1 MYIAGQGLIPH
12 PIEFSA
18 ALSLASSAS
27 LNFGIFLL
35 PKSRAWRFA
44 TAQYSRPKRI
54 LTANMGAIKRKDP
67 PSSGAK
73 FTKKPKTTETK
84 KPVKAAQ
91 LDHFPEPD
99 SSDEDEDMGG
109 VSIED
114 TSKPPQRQA
123 PAHSNGDS
131 KEFKLDGS
139 SAEAHAKQRTLAKE
153 RKAAKPNSDIIARSK
168 KIWERLRRKSHV
180 PKEERKELVNELF
193 TIINGRVRDFVFKH
207 DSVRVIQCALK
218 YANMEQR
225 KNIMKELQGD
235 LRSLAESRY
244 GKFLVAKMV
253 VEGDQET
260 RDMIVPEF
268 YGHVR
273 RLINHPEA
281 SWIVD
286 DIYRQVASREQ
297 KNAMLRE
304 WYGAEFALFHRKP
317 DAKDPLAAGTEET
330 AELAKILEAN
340 PEKRRPILQYL
351 HQLINSLIQKKMTG
365 FTMLHDAMLQYFLA
379 LPAGS
384 EEQRAFLDEMLG
396 DIDAETE
403 GGGGDLYKN
412 LAFTKNGSRLVCLAL
427 AHGTAKDRK
436 LLLRVFSKE
445 TVDMM
450 AFDTN
455 AKNVLVAGLEVPDD
469 TTMTTKVIYRE
480 LLGEKIDDKEERLNK
495 IESVLADLNARLPLL
510 FPIAGPAKWLIT
522 KDSDKALMEEVFEVR
537 KTSSKKA
544 PEIRRKGLIDYM
556 SKPLLELIAE
566 RTSNLVQTTTGCQFL
581 SEALLELS
589 GDKEAAKNAIAAL
602 ATGDPTAED
611 HIASQAAAGRMLK
624 TLVLGGAFDPAT
636 KSVKLAEPRL
646 GFAATLWPVIKSHV
660 LAWACSASSFV
671 VVALTESEDVDAD
684 VKKEVMAAL
693 KKGKKQLEAAGGS
706 KPEKTKGKKKDAAAA
721 DKPKGNAGARMLLEK
736 I

>member
-35 PKSRAWRFA
+35 PKRRAWRFA

-624 TLVLGGAFDPAT
+624 TLVLGGVFDPAT

>member
-1 MYIAGQGLIPH
+1 MA
-12 PIEFSA
+12 
-18 ALSLASSAS
+18 
-27 LNFGIFLL
+27 
-35 PKSRAWRFA
+35 
-44 TAQYSRPKRI
+44 
-54 LTANMGAIKRKDP
+54 AIKRKDP

-73 FTKKPKTTETK
+73 FTKKPKTADVKTKTADVKTK
-84 KPVKAAQ
+84 KPVKVQ

-99 SSDEDEDMGG
+99 SSDDEDLDQDMGG

-114 TSKPPQRQA
+114 TSKPPQRPI
-123 PAHSNGDS
+123 PAGFNADS

-139 SAEAHAKQRTLAKE
+139 SAEAHAKQRALAKE
-153 RKAAKPNSDIIARSK
+153 RKAAKPNSDIIGRSK

-304 WYGAEFALFHRKP
+304 WYGAEFALFHRKA
-317 DAKDPLAAGTEET
+317 DAKDPLAARTEET

-384 EEQRAFLDEMLG
+384 EEQRGFLDEMLG
-396 DIDAETE
+396 DIDAESE
-403 GGGGDLYKN
+403 DGGGDLYKN
-412 LAFTKNGSRLVCLAL
+412 LAFTKNGSRLVCLAI

-436 LLLRVFSKE
+436 LLLRVFSKVV
-445 TVDMM
+445 VDM

-480 LLGEKIDDKEERLNK
+480 LLGEKIEDKEERLSKMEILVN
-495 IESVLADLNARLPLL
+495 DLNGRFPIL
-510 FPIAGPAKWLIT
+510 FPISGPAKWLIT
-522 KDSDKALMEEVFEVR
+522 KDSDKALMEEVIEVR

-544 PEIRRKGLIDYM
+544 PELRRKGLVDYL
-556 SKPLLELIAE
+556 SKPLLELISE
-566 RTSNLVQTTTGCQFL
+566 RTESLAQTTTGCQFI
-581 SEALLELS
+581 SEALLECS
-589 GDKEAAKNAIAAL
+589 GDKEAAKSAVAAL
-602 ATGDPTAED
+602 AAGNPTAED
-611 HIASQAAAGRMLK
+611 HIANQAAFGRMIK
-624 TLVLGGAFDPAT
+624 TLVLGGSFDFAT
-636 KSVKLAEPRL
+636 KTVKLAEPQL
-646 GFAATLWPVIKSHV
+646 GFAATLWPIIKENV
-660 LAWACSASSFV
+660 LEWACSNSSFV
-671 VVALTESEDVDAD
+671 VLALTESEDVDAD
-684 VKKEVMAAL
+684 VRKQVMAAL

-706 KPEKTKGKKKDAAAA
+706 KPEKTKGKKKA
-721 DKPKGNAGARMLLEK
+721 DDGPKGNAGARMLLEK
-736 I
+736 L

>member
-1 MYIAGQGLIPH
+1 
-12 PIEFSA
+12 
-18 ALSLASSAS
+18 
-27 LNFGIFLL
+27 
-35 PKSRAWRFA
+35 
-44 TAQYSRPKRI
+44 
-54 LTANMGAIKRKDP
+54 MGAIKRKDP

-73 FTKKPKTTETK
+73 STKKPKTAETK

-123 PAHSNGDS
+123 PTHSNGDA

-153 RKAAKPNSDIIARSK
+153 RKAAKPNSDVIGRSK

-225 KNIMKELQGD
+225 KNIMKELAGD

-317 DAKDPLAAGTEET
+317 DAKDPLAAATEET

-384 EEQRAFLDEMLG
+384 EEQRLFLDEMLG
-396 DIDAETE
+396 DIDADTE

-455 AKNVLVAGLEVPDD
+455 AKTVLVAGLEVPDD

-495 IESVLADLNARLPLL
+495 LETVIGDLNARLPLL

-522 KDSDKALMEEVFEVR
+522 KDSDKAIMEEVLEIR

-544 PEIRRKGLIDYM
+544 PELRRKGLIDYM
-556 SKPLLELIAE
+556 SKPLLELISE
-566 RTSNLVQTTTGCQFL
+566 RTSNLAQTTTGCQFV

-589 GDKEAAKNAIAAL
+589 GDKQAAKSAIAAL
-602 ATGDPTAED
+602 AAGDPTAED
-611 HIASQAAAGRMLK
+611 HLANQAAFGRMLK

-636 KSVKLAEPRL
+636 KTVKLAEPQL

-684 VKKEVMAAL
+684 TRKEVMAAL

-706 KPEKTKGKKKDAAAA
+706 APVKTKGKKKDADA
-721 DKPKGNAGARMLLEK
+721 PKGNAGARMLLEK
-736 I
+736 L

>member
-1 MYIAGQGLIPH
+1 M
-12 PIEFSA
+12 A
-18 ALSLASSAS
+18 AV
-27 LNFGIFLL
+27 
-35 PKSRAWRFA
+35 
-44 TAQYSRPKRI
+44 
-54 LTANMGAIKRKDP
+54 KRKDP

-84 KPVKAAQ
+84 KPVKPVQ

-123 PAHSNGDS
+123 PTHSNGDA

-153 RKAAKPNSDIIARSK
+153 RKAAKPNSDVIGRSK

-225 KNIMKELQGD
+225 KNIMKELAGD

-384 EEQRAFLDEMLG
+384 EEQRLFLDEMLG
-396 DIDAETE
+396 DIDADTE

-455 AKNVLVAGLEVPDD
+455 AKTVLVAGLEVPDD

-495 IESVLADLNARLPLL
+495 LETVIGDLNARLPLL

-522 KDSDKALMEEVFEVR
+522 KDSDKAIMEEVLEIR

-544 PEIRRKGLIDYM
+544 PELRRKGLIDYM
-556 SKPLLELIAE
+556 SKPLLELISE
-566 RTSNLVQTTTGCQFL
+566 RTSNLAQTTTGCQFV

-589 GDKEAAKNAIAAL
+589 GDKQAAKSAIAAL
-602 ATGDPTAED
+602 AAGDPTAED
-611 HIASQAAAGRMLK
+611 HLANQAAFGRMLK

-636 KSVKLAEPRL
+636 KTVKLAEPQL

-684 VKKEVMAAL
+684 TRKEVMAAL

-706 KPEKTKGKKKDAAAA
+706 APVKTKGKKKDADA
-721 DKPKGNAGARMLLEK
+721 PKGNAGARMLLEK
-736 I
+736 L

>member
-1 MYIAGQGLIPH
+1 
-12 PIEFSA
+12 
-18 ALSLASSAS
+18 
-27 LNFGIFLL
+27 
-35 PKSRAWRFA
+35 
-44 TAQYSRPKRI
+44 
-54 LTANMGAIKRKDP
+54 MGAIKRKEP

-73 FTKKPKTTETK
+73 STKKPKTAEPAAK
-84 KPVKAAQ
+84 KAQ
-91 LDHFPEPD
+91 LEHFPEPD

-123 PAHSNGDS
+123 NGNENP

-139 SAEAHAKQRTLAKE
+139 SAEAHAKQRALAKE
-153 RKAAKPNSDIIARSK
+153 RKAAKPNSDIIGRSK

-225 KNIMKELQGD
+225 KNITKELQGD

-317 DAKDPLAAGTEET
+317 DAKDPMATGTEET
-330 AELAKILEAN
+330 ADLAKILEAN

-396 DIDAETE
+396 DIDAESE

-455 AKNVLVAGLEVPDD
+455 AKTVLVAGLEVPDD

-480 LLGEKIDDKEERLNK
+480 LLGEKIDDKEEKLNK
-495 IESVLADLNARLPLL
+495 LESVVGDLNARLPLL

-522 KDSDKALMEEVFEVR
+522 RDSDKALMEEVFEVR
-537 KTSSKKA
+537 KTTSKKA
-544 PEIRRKGLIDYM
+544 PEVRRKGLIDYM

-566 RTSNLVQTTTGCQFL
+566 RASNLTQTTTGCQFV

-589 GDKEAAKNAIAAL
+589 GDKEAAKSAIAAL
-602 ATGDPTAED
+602 AEGDPTAET
-611 HIASQAAAGRMLK
+611 HVANSAPVGRMLK

-636 KSVKLAEPRL
+636 KKVKLAEPKL
-646 GFAATLWPVIKSHV
+646 GFAATLWPIIKSHV
-660 LAWACSASSFV
+660 LDWACSSSSFV

-684 VKKEVMAAL
+684 VRKEVMAAL
-693 KKGKKQLEAAGGS
+693 KKGKKQLQAAGGS
-706 KPEKTKGKKKDAAAA
+706 KPEKTKGKKSAEA
-721 DKPKGNAGARMLLEK
+721 PKGNAGARMLLEK
-736 I
+736 L

>member
-1 MYIAGQGLIPH
+1 
-12 PIEFSA
+12 
-18 ALSLASSAS
+18 
-27 LNFGIFLL
+27 
-35 PKSRAWRFA
+35 
-44 TAQYSRPKRI
+44 
-54 LTANMGAIKRKDP
+54 MGAIKRKDP

-73 FTKKPKTTETK
+73 STKKPKTAEPQAK
-84 KPVKAAQ
+84 KAQ

-123 PAHSNGDS
+123 PEHSNGDS

-139 SAEAHAKQRTLAKE
+139 SAEAHAKQRALAKE

-225 KNIMKELQGD
+225 KNITKELQGD

-317 DAKDPLAAGTEET
+317 AAKDPAAGTEET
-330 AELAKILEAN
+330 AELAQILEAN

-396 DIDAETE
+396 DIDAESE

-450 AFDTN
+450 AFDAN

-495 IESVLADLNARLPLL
+495 LESVVGDLNARMPLL

-522 KDSDKALMEEVFEVR
+522 RDSDKALMEETFEVR
-537 KTSSKKA
+537 KTTSKKA
-544 PEIRRKGLIDYM
+544 PELRRKALIDYM
-556 SKPLLELIAE
+556 SKGLLELIAE
-566 RTSNLVQTTTGCQFL
+566 RTSNLVQTTTGCQFV

-602 ATGDPTAED
+602 AAGDPTAED
-611 HIASQAAAGRMLK
+611 HVANQAAAGRMLK

-671 VVALTESEDVDAD
+671 VVALTESEDVPAD

-706 KPEKTKGKKKDAAAA
+706 KPEKSKGKKKDAA
-721 DKPKGNAGARMLLEK
+721 DSKPKSNAGARMLLEK
-736 I
+736 L

>member
-1 MYIAGQGLIPH
+1 MA
-12 PIEFSA
+12 
-18 ALSLASSAS
+18 
-27 LNFGIFLL
+27 
-35 PKSRAWRFA
+35 
-44 TAQYSRPKRI
+44 
-54 LTANMGAIKRKDP
+54 AIKRKDP
-67 PSSGAK
+67 PSSGSK
-73 FTKKPKTTETK
+73 STKKPKTTETK

-123 PAHSNGDS
+123 PTHSNGDA

-153 RKAAKPNSDIIARSK
+153 RKAAKPNSDVIGRSK

-225 KNIMKELQGD
+225 KNIMKELAGD

-384 EEQRAFLDEMLG
+384 EEQRLFLDEMLG
-396 DIDAETE
+396 DIDADTE

-455 AKNVLVAGLEVPDD
+455 AKTVLVAGLEVPDD

-495 IESVLADLNARLPLL
+495 LETVLGDLNARLPLL
-510 FPIAGPAKWLIT
+510 YPIAGPAKWLIT
-522 KDSDKALMEEVFEVR
+522 KDSDKAIMEEVLEIR

-544 PEIRRKGLIDYM
+544 PELRRKGLIDYM
-556 SKPLLELIAE
+556 SKPLLELISE
-566 RTSNLVQTTTGCQFL
+566 RTSNLVQTTTGCQFV

-589 GDKEAAKNAIAAL
+589 GDKQAAKSAIAAL
-602 ATGDPTAED
+602 AAGDPTSED
-611 HIASQAAAGRMLK
+611 HIANQAAFGRMLK
-624 TLVLGGAFDPAT
+624 TLVLGGAFDLAT
-636 KSVKLAEPRL
+636 KTVKLAEPQL
-646 GFAATLWPVIKSHV
+646 GFAATLWPVIKSQV
-660 LAWACSASSFV
+660 VAWACSASSFV

-684 VKKEVMAAL
+684 TRKEVMAAL
-693 KKGKKQLEAAGGS
+693 KKGKKQLEAAGG
-706 KPEKTKGKKKDAAAA
+706 KAPVKTKGKKKDVDA
-721 DKPKGNAGARMLLEK
+721 PKGNAGARMLLEK
-736 I
+736 L

>member
-1 MYIAGQGLIPH
+1 
-12 PIEFSA
+12 
-18 ALSLASSAS
+18 
-27 LNFGIFLL
+27 
-35 PKSRAWRFA
+35 
-44 TAQYSRPKRI
+44 
-54 LTANMGAIKRKDP
+54 MGAIKRKDP
-67 PSSGAK
+67 PSSGVK
-73 FTKKPKTTETK
+73 STKKPKTADVKTK
-84 KPVKAAQ
+84 KPVKAQ

-99 SSDEDEDMGG
+99 SSDDEDQDMGG

-123 PAHSNGDS
+123 PAGYNGDS

-139 SAEAHAKQRTLAKE
+139 SAEAHAKQRALAKE
-153 RKAAKPNSDIIARSK
+153 RKAAKPNSDIIGRSK

-180 PKEERKELVNELF
+180 PKDERKELVNELF

-304 WYGAEFALFHRKP
+304 WYGAEFALFHRKA

-384 EEQRAFLDEMLG
+384 EEQRGFLDEMLG
-396 DIDAETE
+396 DIDAESE

-412 LAFTKNGSRLVCLAL
+412 LAFTKNGSSLVCLAL

-436 LLLRVFSKE
+436 LLLRVFSKD

-450 AFDTN
+450 ATDPN

-480 LLGEKIDDKEERLNK
+480 LLGEKIADKEERLDKLEMVVN
-495 IESVLADLNARLPLL
+495 DLNARLPIL
-510 FPIAGPAKWLIT
+510 FPISGPAKWLIT

-544 PEIRRKGLIDYM
+544 PELRRKGLIDYL
-556 SKPLLELIAE
+556 SKPLLELVSE
-566 RTSNLVQTTTGCQFL
+566 RTESLVQSTTGCQFI
-581 SEALLELS
+581 SEVLLECS
-589 GDKEAAKNAIAAL
+589 GDKDAAKSAVAAL
-602 ATGDPTAED
+602 AAGDPTAED
-611 HIASQAAAGRMLK
+611 HIANQAAFGRMIK
-624 TLVLGGAFDPAT
+624 TLVLGGSFDPAT
-636 KSVKLAEPRL
+636 KTVKLAEPQL
-646 GFAATLWPVIKSHV
+646 GFAATLWPVIKNNV
-660 LAWACSASSFV
+660 LEWACSNSSFV

-684 VKKEVMAAL
+684 VRKQVMAAL

-706 KPEKTKGKKKDAAAA
+706 KPEKTKGKKKA
-721 DKPKGNAGARMLLEK
+721 DDGPKGNAGARMLLEK
-736 I
+736 L

>member
-1 MYIAGQGLIPH
+1 
-12 PIEFSA
+12 
-18 ALSLASSAS
+18 
-27 LNFGIFLL
+27 L

>member
-1 MYIAGQGLIPH
+1 
-12 PIEFSA
+12 
-18 ALSLASSAS
+18 
-27 LNFGIFLL
+27 
-35 PKSRAWRFA
+35 
-44 TAQYSRPKRI
+44 
-54 LTANMGAIKRKDP
+54 MGAIKRKDP

-73 FTKKPKTTETK
+73 STKKPKTADVKTK
-84 KPVKAAQ
+84 KPVKAQ

-99 SSDEDEDMGG
+99 SSDDEDQEMGG

-114 TSKPPQRQA
+114 TSKPPQRQT
-123 PAHSNGDS
+123 PANGNGDS

-139 SAEAHAKQRTLAKE
+139 SAEAHAKQRALAKE
-153 RKAAKPNSDIIARSK
+153 RKAAKPNSDIIGRSK

-180 PKEERKELVNELF
+180 PKDERKELVNELF

-384 EEQRAFLDEMLG
+384 EEQRGFLDEMLG
-396 DIDAETE
+396 DIDAESE

-436 LLLRVFSKE
+436 ILLRVFSKE

-480 LLGEKIDDKEERLNK
+480 LLGEKIEDKEERLNK
-495 IESVLADLNARLPLL
+495 LESVVNDLNARLPIL
-510 FPIAGPAKWLIT
+510 FPISGPAKWLIT

-544 PEIRRKGLIDYM
+544 PELRRRGLIDYL
-556 SKPLLELIAE
+556 SKPLLELISE
-566 RTSNLVQTTTGCQFL
+566 RTENLVQTTTGCQFI
-581 SEALLELS
+581 SEALLECS
-589 GDKEAAKNAIAAL
+589 GDKEAAKSAVAAL
-602 ATGDPTAED
+602 AAGDPTAES
-611 HIASQAAAGRMLK
+611 HIANQAAAGRMLK
-624 TLVLGGAFDPAT
+624 TLVLGGSFDPAT
-636 KSVKLAEPRL
+636 KSVKLAEPQL
-646 GFAATLWPVIKSHV
+646 GFAATLWPIIKDDV
-660 LAWACSASSFV
+660 LAWACSNSSFV
-671 VVALTESEDVDAD
+671 VVALTESEDVSAD

-693 KKGKKQLEAAGGS
+693 KKGKKQLQAAGGS
-706 KPEKTKGKKKDAAAA
+706 KPEKTKGKKKVDEG
-721 DKPKGNAGARMLLEK
+721 PKGNAGARMLLEK
-736 I
+736 L

>member
-1 MYIAGQGLIPH
+1 
-12 PIEFSA
+12 
-18 ALSLASSAS
+18 
-27 LNFGIFLL
+27 
-35 PKSRAWRFA
+35 
-44 TAQYSRPKRI
+44 
-54 LTANMGAIKRKDP
+54 MGAIKRKDP

-73 FTKKPKTTETK
+73 YTKKPKTAEPQTK
-84 KPVKAAQ
+84 KAQ

-99 SSDEDEDMGG
+99 SSDEDADMGG

-114 TSKPPQRQA
+114 TRHPQRQA
-123 PAHSNGDS
+123 LDQSNGDS

-139 SAEAHAKQRTLAKE
+139 SAEAHAKQRALAKE

-225 KNIMKELQGD
+225 KNITKELQGD

-253 VEGDQET
+253 VEGDSET

-317 DAKDPLAAGTEET
+317 AAKDPLAAGTEET

-396 DIDAETE
+396 DIDAESE

-469 TTMTTKVIYRE
+469 TTMTSKVIYRE

-495 IESVLADLNARLPLL
+495 LESVVNDLNARMPLL

-544 PEIRRKGLIDYM
+544 PELRRKGLIDYM
-556 SKPLLELIAE
+556 SKALLELITE
-566 RTSNLVQTTTGCQFL
+566 RTANLVQSTTGCQFI

-589 GDKEAAKNAIAAL
+589 GDKEAAKTAIATL
-602 ATGDPTAED
+602 AAGDPTSED
-611 HIASQAAAGRMLK
+611 HIANQAAAGRMLK

-646 GFAATLWPVIKSHV
+646 GFAATLWPIIKSHV

-671 VVALTESEDVDAD
+671 VVALTESEDVPAD

-706 KPEKTKGKKKDAAAA
+706 KPEKTKGKKKDAAADA
-721 DKPKGNAGARMLLEK
+721 KPKGNSGARMLLEK
-736 I
+736 L

>member
-1 MYIAGQGLIPH
+1 
-12 PIEFSA
+12 
-18 ALSLASSAS
+18 
-27 LNFGIFLL
+27 
-35 PKSRAWRFA
+35 
-44 TAQYSRPKRI
+44 
-54 LTANMGAIKRKDP
+54 MGAVKRKDP
-67 PSSGAK
+67 PSNGVKS
-73 FTKKPKTTETK
+73 TKKPKTDEPKSK

-99 SSDEDEDMGG
+99 SSDDNDEEMEDE
-109 VSIED
+109 SAED
-114 TSKPPQRQA
+114 TSQPPKRA
-123 PAHSNGDS
+123 GANGAGDS

-139 SAEAHAKQRTLAKE
+139 SAEAHAKQRALAKE
-153 RKAAKPNSDIIARSK
+153 RKAAKPNADIIGRSK

-180 PKEERKELVNELF
+180 PKEERKELVSELF
-193 TIINGRVRDFVFKH
+193 AIINGRVRDFVFKH

-225 KNIMKELQGD
+225 KNITRELQGD

-253 VEGDQET
+253 VEGDSET

-304 WYGAEFALFHRKP
+304 WYGAEFALFHRKAEGKSP
-317 DAKDPLAAGTEET
+317 VTTGTEET

-351 HQLINSLIQKKMTG
+351 HQLINSLVQKKMTG

-379 LPAGS
+379 LPHGS
-384 EEQRAFLDEMLG
+384 EEQRTFLEELMG

-412 LAFTKNGSRLVCLAL
+412 LAFTKSGSRLVCLAL

-436 LLLRVFSKE
+436 IMLRVFSKE
-445 TVDMM
+445 TVDMA
-450 AFDTN
+450 AFDAN
-455 AKNVLVAGLEVPDD
+455 AKMVLVAGLEVPDD

-480 LLGEKIDDKEERLNK
+480 LLGEKLEDKEERLNK
-495 IESVLADLNARLPLL
+495 LESVVTDLNARLPIM
-510 FPIAGPAKWLIT
+510 FPISGAAKWLIT
-522 KDSDKALMEEVFEVR
+522 RDSDKALMEEVFEVR

-544 PEIRRKGLIDYM
+544 PEIRRKGLVDYM
-556 SKPLLELIAE
+556 SKPLLELVSE
-566 RTSNLVQTTTGCQFL
+566 RAAGLAQTTVGCQFI
-581 SEALLELS
+581 SEALLETTA
-589 GDKEAAKNAIAAL
+589 DKKEAKNAVAQLAA
-602 ATGDPTAED
+602 GDPSAED
-611 HIASQAAAGRMLK
+611 HIANQAAAGRMFK
-624 TLVLGGAFDPAT
+624 TLVLGGNFDPAT
-636 KSVKLAEPRL
+636 KSVKLVEPKL
-646 GFAATLWPVIKSHV
+646 GFASTLWPVIKDNV

-671 VVALTESEDVDAD
+671 VVALTESEDVPAD
-684 VKKEVMAAL
+684 VRKEVMAAL
-693 KKGKKQLEAAGGS
+693 KKGKKQLETAAGPKS
-706 KPEKTKGKKKDAAAA
+706 KPEKGKGKKEKSDA
-721 DKPKGNAGARMLLEK
+721 PKGNAGARMLLEK
-736 I
+736 L

>member
-1 MYIAGQGLIPH
+1 
-12 PIEFSA
+12 
-18 ALSLASSAS
+18 
-27 LNFGIFLL
+27 
-35 PKSRAWRFA
+35 
-44 TAQYSRPKRI
+44 
-54 LTANMGAIKRKDP
+54 MGAIKRKDP

-73 FTKKPKTTETK
+73 STKKPKTAEPQAK
-84 KPVKAAQ
+84 KAQ

-99 SSDEDEDMGG
+99 SSDEDADMGG

-114 TSKPPQRQA
+114 TRHPQRQA
-123 PAHSNGDS
+123 LDQTNGDS

-139 SAEAHAKQRTLAKE
+139 SAEAHAKQRALAKE

-225 KNIMKELQGD
+225 KNITKELQGD

-253 VEGDQET
+253 VEGDSET

-317 DAKDPLAAGTEET
+317 AAKDPMAAGTEET

-396 DIDAETE
+396 DIDAESE

-450 AFDTN
+450 AFDAN

-495 IESVLADLNARLPLL
+495 LESVIGDLNARMPLL

-544 PEIRRKGLIDYM
+544 PELRRKGLIDYM
-556 SKPLLELIAE
+556 SKALLELITE
-566 RTSNLVQTTTGCQFL
+566 RTSNLVSSTTGCQFI

-602 ATGDPTAED
+602 AAGDPTAED
-611 HIASQAAAGRMLK
+611 HIASQAAFGRMLK

-660 LAWACSASSFV
+660 LEWACSASSFV
-671 VVALTESEDVDAD
+671 VVALTESEDVPAD
-684 VKKEVMAAL
+684 VRKEVMAAL

-706 KPEKTKGKKKDAAAA
+706 KPEKSKGKKKGAA
-721 DKPKGNAGARMLLEK
+721 DADAKPKGNAGARMLLEK
-736 I
+736 L

>member
-1 MYIAGQGLIPH
+1 
-12 PIEFSA
+12 
-18 ALSLASSAS
+18 
-27 LNFGIFLL
+27 
-35 PKSRAWRFA
+35 
-44 TAQYSRPKRI
+44 
-54 LTANMGAIKRKDP
+54 MGAIKRKDP

-73 FTKKPKTTETK
+73 STKKPKTAEPQTK
-84 KPVKAAQ
+84 KAQ

-99 SSDEDEDMGG
+99 SSDDMEDEDMGG

-114 TSKPPQRQA
+114 TRHPQRQA
-123 PAHSNGDS
+123 LDQSNGDS

-139 SAEAHAKQRTLAKE
+139 SAEAHAKQRALAKE

-225 KNIMKELQGD
+225 KNITKELQGD

-253 VEGDQET
+253 VEGDMET

-317 DAKDPLAAGTEET
+317 AAKDPLAAGTEET

-396 DIDAETE
+396 DIDAESE

-450 AFDTN
+450 AFDPN

-495 IESVLADLNARLPLL
+495 LESVVGDLNARMPLL

-522 KDSDKALMEEVFEVR
+522 KDSDKALMEEVFEIR

-544 PEIRRKGLIDYM
+544 PELRRKGLIDYM
-556 SKPLLELIAE
+556 SKALLELITE
-566 RTSNLVQTTTGCQFL
+566 RTSNLVQSTTGCQFI

-589 GDKEAAKNAIAAL
+589 GDKEAAKSAIAAL
-602 ATGDPTAED
+602 AAGDPTAED
-611 HIASQAAAGRMLK
+611 HIANQAAAGRMLK

-646 GFAATLWPVIKSHV
+646 GFAATLWPVIKSDV

-671 VVALTESEDVDAD
+671 VVALTESEDVPVD

-706 KPEKTKGKKKDAAAA
+706 KPEKSKGKKKGAVD

-736 I
+736 L